1 MAGVP
6 LNVRASAAECVESDA
21 SLPACHIKK
30 DGTQVNYVLMTSCLI
45 IFRLAAC
52 VLMVGTAFAG
62 AINVNG
68 TCELGNCVTPDTLG
82 IGDTLSDPFDFIYV
96 FGNGDQFQIQGVL
109 SGRNTSGTIWTDAGT
124 QFTITY
130 LGNGASAAPSA
141 ADVFSIHLLQNFVNA
156 GVTSGTF
163 GADIHVGF
171 GGPLT
176 PAGSSAARQLFL
188 GSTPQPLLGPFSP
201 PPALFSASFSDFP
214 ISGLGNPLL
223 FDNRFSVSFGAG
235 SNPGATII
243 FSLPQIFLPPAITTG
258 GVVPIFSSS
267 TTIQPGSWVSIY
279 GNNLAGPSTEWNGN
293 FPTTLGG
300 VEVTIDSKPAYLWY
314 VSPTQI
320 NLQAPDDVATGD
332 VDVVVTTLG
341 GSARST
347 VALAQYSPSFLLLD
361 NEHVTGI
368 ISRSNGSGAY
378 GGGTYDIIGPT
389 GNSLGYRTVAAE
401 AGDSITLF
409 AVGLGPTV
417 PVVQPGKLFSGAA
430 PTTNPVSLLI
440 QNVSVTPSFAGLSE
454 AGLYQINLTVPAGLG
469 AGDVPLVATVGAAQT
484 QPGVVISLQ

>member
-1 MAGVP
+1 M
-6 LNVRASAAECVESDA
+6 S
-21 SLPACHIKK
+21 
-30 DGTQVNYVLMTSCLI
+30 
-45 IFRLAAC
+45 RLAAG

-62 AINVNG
+62 AISVNG

-82 IGDTLSDPFDFIYV
+82 IGDATSDPFDFVYV

-141 ADVFSIHLLQNFVNA
+141 ADVFSIHLLQNFENA
-156 GVTSGTF
+156 GLSSGTF

-201 PPALFSASFSDFP
+201 PPALFSASFSGFP

-243 FSLPQIFLPPAITTG
+243 FSLPQIFLPPAITAG

-332 VDVVVTTLG
+332 VDVVVITLG

-368 ISRSNGSGAY
+368 ISRPNGSGAY

-389 GNSLGYRTVAAE
+389 GNSLGYPTVAAE

-409 AVGLGPTV
+409 AVGLGPTI
-417 PVVQPGKLFSGAA
+417 PVVRAGKLFSGAA